1 MYKINK
7 LNLMLLNV
15 HIMYNINF
23 LLNFIYLSQKIFIIN
38 SKISSFK
45 YIYLLDI

>member
-1 MYKINK
+1 
-7 LNLMLLNV
+7 MLLNI

-23 LLNFIYLSQKIFIIN
+23 LLNFIYLLQKIFIIN
-38 SKISSFK
+38 SKISSFE

>member
-1 MYKINK
+1 
-7 LNLMLLNV
+7 MLLNV

-23 LLNFIYLSQKIFIIN
+23 LLNFIYLSQKNFIIN
-38 SKISSFK
+38 FKISSFE